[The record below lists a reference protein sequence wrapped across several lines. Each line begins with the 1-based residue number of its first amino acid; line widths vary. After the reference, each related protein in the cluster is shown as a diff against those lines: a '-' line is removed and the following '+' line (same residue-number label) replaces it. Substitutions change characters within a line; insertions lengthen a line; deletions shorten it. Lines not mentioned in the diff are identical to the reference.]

1 MVMNQT
7 PTTRFV
13 FRARTTWGR
22 PTTRIL
28 ESSVAMKMPTVVT
41 VRTTHLYSKDKPPD
55 YQAFPSLRLARYK
68 TPMWNEASMFR
79 VGTERDSPRTSP
91 DQRSDRGLR
100 YDAEFTLPSS
110 HKSPISKTLI
120 TSFCPEKPVFS
131 SRNASASE

>member
-1 MVMNQT
+1 MNQT

-68 TPMWNEASMFR
+68 TPPRNEASMFGVR
-79 VGTERDSPRTSP
+79 TIRGDSSRTSP
-91 DQRSDRGLR
+91 DQRSGRGVS
-100 YDAEFTLPSS
+100 YGAQFTL
-110 HKSPISKTLI
+110 
-120 TSFCPEKPVFS
+120 
-131 SRNASASE
+131 

>member
-79 VGTERDSPRTSP
+79 VGT
-91 DQRSDRGLR
+91 DRGLR

>member
-41 VRTTHLYSKDKPPD
+41 VRTTHLYSKNKPPD
-55 YQAFPSLRLARYK
+55 GKAPRGSTQRGIKRPFQREARDYLAHIQRHDYLAQK
-68 TPMWNEASMFR
+68 RPENDSVR
-79 VGTERDSPRTSP
+79 VVRFSNDSP
-91 DQRSDRGLR
+91 
-100 YDAEFTLPSS
+100 
-110 HKSPISKTLI
+110 
-120 TSFCPEKPVFS
+120 
-131 SRNASASE
+131 ASN